1 MALRGYDNNRGFSNN
16 IVVATVAGFLLG
28 IAALFAKLAMAEVSL
43 LIIISP
49 TAWIAL
55 LLAIAGF
62 LLMQFALQGY
72 VSKIIPIITGV
83 SILISVIT
91 AYIFL
96 AEAISD
102 IKWLGIFLV
111 LAGVFG
117 LTINNEK
124 Y

>member
-1 MALRGYDNNRGFSNN
+1 
-16 IVVATVAGFLLG
+16 VAIAAGFLLG
-28 IAALFAKLAMAEVSL
+28 IAALFAKLAMSEVSL

-49 TAWIAL
+49 IAWMAL
-55 LLAIAGF
+55 LLAVAGF

-72 VSKIIPIITGV
+72 VSKIMPIITGV
-83 SILISVIT
+83 SIIVAIVL
-91 AYIFL
+91 AFIFL
-96 AEAISD
+96 TETIAYV
-102 IKWLGIFLV
+102 KWLGIFLV

>member
-1 MALRGYDNNRGFSNN
+1 MAMRGNDNRRGFSNN
-16 IVVATVAGFLLG
+16 IIVAIAAGFLLG
-28 IAALFAKLAMAEVSL
+28 IAALFAKLAMSEVSL

-49 TAWIAL
+49 IAWMAL
-55 LLAIAGF
+55 LLAAAGF

-72 VSKIIPIITGV
+72 VSKIMPIITGV
-83 SILISVIT
+83 SIIVAIVL
-91 AYIFL
+91 AFIFL
-96 AEAISD
+96 NETIAYV
-102 IKWLGIFLV
+102 KWLGIFLV